1 MMYTDLDDDDL
12 RYLQSGDFVSA
23 QPGPWVRSANRF
35 EQMLAANWRVG
46 RCLFLDVETMA
57 RVVATSALQRQAS
70 EILIFD
76 LDLQRG
82 GLSSITVV
90 SSYIGM
96 PSICADTAGSLLPA
110 LRWYCSRQVNIRL
123 AVTASGLFW
132 FPLGSAGTHES
143 LRC

>member
-12 RYLQSGDFVSA
+12 RYLQSGDFVPGP
-23 QPGPWVRSANRF
+23 PGPWVRSANRF
-35 EQMLAANWRVG
+35 EQRLAKNLRGG
-46 RCLFLDVETMA
+46 RCLLLDLGTIA
-57 RVVATSALQRQAS
+57 RVVATAALERQAS

-76 LDLQRG
+76 LELQRV
-82 GLSSITVV
+82 GLSAITVV

-96 PSICADTAGSLLPA
+96 PSICADTACSLLPA
-110 LRWYCSRQVNIRL
+110 LRWYGARDSNIRL

>member
-1 MMYTDLDDDDL
+1 MMYTDLDEDDL

-23 QPGPWVRSANRF
+23 QSGPWIRSANPF
-35 EQMLAANWRVG
+35 EQKLAKNLRVG
-46 RCLFLDVETMA
+46 LCLLLDLETIA
-57 RVVATSALQRQAS
+57 RVVATAALERQAS

-76 LDLQRG
+76 LELQQV
-82 GLSSITVV
+82 GLCTITVV

-96 PSICADTAGSLLPA
+96 PSICADVAGNLLPA

>member
-23 QPGPWVRSANRF
+23 QAGPWARSANRF
-35 EQMLAANWRVG
+35 EQMLASNWRVG

-76 LDLQRG
+76 LELQRG

-90 SSYIGM
+90 SFYAGL
-96 PSICADTAGSLLPA
+96 PSICADVAGNLLPA
-110 LRWYCSRQVNIRL
+110 LQWYCSRQVNIRL
-123 AVTASGLFW
+123 AVSGCGLFW
-132 FPLGSAGTHES
+132 FPRGSGGTHES
-143 LRC
+143 L

>member
-23 QPGPWVRSANRF
+23 QPGPWVRSANPF
-35 EQMLAANWRVG
+35 EQRLAKNLRVG
-46 RCLFLDVETMA
+46 RCLLLDLQTIA
-57 RVVATSALQRQAS
+57 RVVATAALERQAS

-76 LDLQRG
+76 LELQQV

-96 PSICADTAGSLLPA
+96 ASICADTAGSLLPA
-110 LRWYCSRQVNIRL
+110 LRWYCSREAIIRL
-123 AVTASGLFW
+123 AVSGCGLFW
-132 FPLGSAGTHES
+132 FPVGSGGTHES
-143 LRC
+143 L